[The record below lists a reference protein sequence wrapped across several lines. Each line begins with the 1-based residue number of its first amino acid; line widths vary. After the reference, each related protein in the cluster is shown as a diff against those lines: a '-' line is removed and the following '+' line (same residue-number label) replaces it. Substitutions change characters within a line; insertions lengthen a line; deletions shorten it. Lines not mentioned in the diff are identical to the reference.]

1 MKSETESAAQLQ
13 ASLERLALAWNAG
26 DAAGWAAE
34 FWPDGEQVN
43 IIGAVLPSANV
54 IRDRHA
60 EVFAGPFK
68 NSHYEC
74 EERRV
79 LFLGSDFA
87 MVDSTLRVTNF
98 RGLPA
103 GTVATSP
110 GVLLTRMKLLYEHRD
125 GHWRIASAQNT
136 AVTPGASEA
145 AAGALEAKR
154 SGDQG

>member
-1 MKSETESAAQLQ
+1 MKNEHDSEAQLQ
-13 ASLERLALAWNAG
+13 ASLERLARAWNAG

-43 IIGAVLPSANV
+43 ILGDILPSADV

-74 EERRV
+74 EQRRV

-87 MVDSTLRVTNF
+87 IVDSTIRVTNF
-98 RGLPA
+98 RGLPPA
-103 GTVATSP
+103 TVATSP
-110 GVLLTRMKLLYEHRD
+110 GVLLTRMKQLYERRN
-125 GHWRIASAQNT
+125 GLWRIASAQNT
-136 AVTPGASEA
+136 AVISGAPGSTSQDRE
-145 AAGALEAKR
+145 R
-154 SGDQG
+154 